1 MFFST
6 HNHIKMVEQ
15 LIYFPGIEVNAKNNF
30 NESALFCAIQ
40 RRRFDTSELLLSNG
54 AVVDTS
60 DDLLRYFNLIGQND
74 IDHDD
79 DDLFTAKFLIHFLSL
94 LLAHQSRFSF
104 SPQQYYETMILPLV
118 SAGQPHHHLQPQVA
132 DMMREINWQTRKHFL
147 GFLDINSST
156 IGEEQEQEE
165 SAVADMLSE
174 LSRSVVEYI

>member
-1 MFFST
+1 MFFSIY
-6 HNHIKMVEQ
+6 NHIKMVEQ
-15 LIYFPGIEVNAKNNF
+15 LLYFPGIEVNAKNNF

-40 RRRFDTSELLLSNG
+40 RRRFDTSELLLSHG

-60 DDLLRYFNLIGQND
+60 GDLMHYFNLTTQQWYQFTYS
-74 IDHDD
+74 
-79 DDLFTAKFLIHFLSL
+79 DLIRFLSL
-94 LLAHQSRFSF
+94 LIAHQSRSSF

-118 SAGQPHHHLQPQVA
+118 SASQPYHHLQPQVA
-132 DMMREINWQTRKHFL
+132 DMMRDINWQTRKHFL
-147 GFLDINSST
+147 GFLDINSSA

>member
-1 MFFST
+1 MHFAIF
-6 HNHIKMVEQ
+6 NRIKMIELLLAV
-15 LIYFPGIEVNAKNNF
+15 PGIDVNAKDDF
-30 NESALFCAIQ
+30 NESALFIAVQ
-40 RRRFDTSELLLSNG
+40 NRYFDIAELLLSHG

-60 DDLLRYFNLIGQND
+60 DDLLQYFNKIGRWITLSDLIQ
-74 IDHDD
+74 
-79 DDLFTAKFLIHFLSL
+79 FLSL
-94 LLAHQSRFSF
+94 LLAHQS

-118 SAGQPHHHLQPQVA
+118 SAGQRHHHLQPQVA